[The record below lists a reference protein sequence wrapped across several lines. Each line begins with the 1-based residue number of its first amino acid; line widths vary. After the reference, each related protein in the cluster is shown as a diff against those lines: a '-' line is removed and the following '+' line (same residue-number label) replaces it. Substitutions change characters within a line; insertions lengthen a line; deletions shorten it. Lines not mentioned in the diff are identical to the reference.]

1 MNDEDDDM
9 SKGRD
14 VRASAMRASA
24 MRASAMRASA
34 MPARDNRS
42 ALVAVCYL
50 GMLAFGI
57 VLTTLGA
64 ILPSLIARF
73 GMSKTDA
80 GALFVV
86 MSFGI
91 LVGSLVFGPIV
102 DRRGYKGMLLVGS
115 ASSASSSALARSAFR
130 SRCRCCSARSPTP
143 RSSPESRS
151 SC

>member
-1 MNDEDDDM
+1 M
-9 SKGRD
+9 SEGRD
-14 VRASAMRASA
+14 MH
-24 MRASAMRASA
+24 
-34 MPARDNRS
+34 ARDDRR

-102 DRRGYKGMLLVGS
+102 DRRGYKGMLLAGV
-115 ASSASSSALARSAFR
+115 ALVALGLGGIAFAP
-130 SRCRCCSARSPTP
+130 SV
-143 RSSPESRS
+143 
-151 SC
+151 